1 MSRRLISPG
10 ASNSYDLSLTRA
22 SATQTGA
29 GTADALLPGAKKA
42 RTMEKKHIQY
52 LNNTTY
58 CHSKGGRCK
67 VTSEGTCSHCGALV
81 YPFEEREVKGGQKAV
96 ESPR

>member
-1 MSRRLISPG
+1 
-10 ASNSYDLSLTRA
+10 
-22 SATQTGA
+22 
-29 GTADALLPGAKKA
+29 
-42 RTMEKKHIQY
+42 MEKKHIQY